1 MNIVHRKNQDE
12 DLTIEEAKEFECCKN
27 LTDEQIKEL
36 LETIRT
42 FTEIT
47 YYTFARN
54 NEEQNKGGEES
65 DYGIA
70 S

>member
-1 MNIVHRKNQDE
+1 MRIMHSKNQDE

-27 LTDEQIKEL
+27 LTDEQITEL

-47 YYTFARN
+47 YYTFAQN
-54 NEEQNKGGEES
+54 NEQQDKGKAEP

>member
-1 MNIVHRKNQDE
+1 MRIVHSKNQDE
-12 DLTIEEAKEFECCKN
+12 DITVEEARTFECCKN
-27 LTDEQIKEL
+27 LTDAQITEL

-47 YYTFARN
+47 YYTFASK
-54 NEEQNKGGEES
+54 EKQDDGEYS
-65 DYGIA
+65 PYNIA

>member
-1 MNIVHRKNQDE
+1 MRIVHSKNRDE
-12 DLTIEEAKEFECCKN
+12 DITVEEARTFECCKN
-27 LTDEQIKEL
+27 LTDEQITEL

-47 YYTFARN
+47 YYTFASKEKQEDGGN
-54 NEEQNKGGEES
+54 NPYN
-65 DYGIA
+65 IA

>member
-1 MNIVHRKNQDE
+1 MKIVHSKNQDE
-12 DLTIEEAKEFECCKN
+12 DITIEEARTFECCKN
-27 LTDEQIKEL
+27 LTDEQITEL

-47 YYTFARN
+47 YYTFASK
-54 NEEQNKGGEES
+54 EEQHNGRNS
-65 DYGIA
+65 SYNIA

>member
-1 MNIVHRKNQDE
+1 MRIIHSKNQDE
-12 DLTIEEAKEFECCKN
+12 DITVEEAKEFECCKN
-27 LTDEQIKEL
+27 LTDEQITEL

-42 FTEIT
+42 FAEIT

-54 NEEQNKGGEES
+54 NEEKNQEGEEP
-65 DYGIA
+65 DYSIA